1 MYYSTTTIKI
11 YFSGHGSSV
20 GPSWGSPAAIDEVY
34 LRNPM
39 EPMDILKMKD
49 PSSLESPRRV
59 VGAAVKMKTQF
70 NYFRL
75 NDDGVEPQGSESAS
89 PVSMPKTNQPISS
102 NSREESLLIDL
113 SPDTP
118 VSATSAAPTPL
129 PFYQQL
135 IEPLVALPDQ
145 NRLYANYPSPLAA
158 PDATVTTTLV
168 TSAAESVYSPH
179 YYSEVPIEPNTP
191 TFTPPPSQNTSPAR
205 PVVTEELKKKRDEA
219 FDWLGQALGEMTLSK
234 SNGSNAR
241 NNQCISPVS
250 RQHQSKTKHEHVY
263 GFEDNFSVSM
273 ESPVQTATV
282 AGTSSSNGYHRIQ
295 QFQRQNQEHD
305 IEATR
310 QPVYP
315 KPGIWTDE
323 SSFLYPPSC
332 PSSQQIYALPGPSR
346 MSAVQTAHVRPFM
359 VAINPPVPHVDDG
372 GRTSSLLNQV
382 ELSTPWASE
391 AEIKQALAIHN
402 ENVFEAVRFLQVE
415 KLYR

>member
-1 MYYSTTTIKI
+1 MKI
-11 YFSGHGSSV
+11 PFSGHGSSV

-39 EPMDILKMKD
+39 EPVDILKMKD
-49 PSSLESPRRV
+49 PTSIESPRRV
-59 VGAAVKMKTQF
+59 IGAAVKTKTQF

-75 NDDGVEPQGSESAS
+75 NDDVMEPQGGSAS
-89 PVSMPKTNQPISS
+89 PVSMPNTNQPISS
-102 NSREESLLIDL
+102 SSREESLLIDL

-118 VSATSAAPTPL
+118 VSTSAAPTPL

-145 NRLYANYPSPLAA
+145 NRLYANYPSPLPAA
-158 PDATVTTTLV
+158 PDTPITTTSLV

-179 YYSEVPIEPNTP
+179 YYSEVPLEPTTP

-219 FDWLGQALGEMTLSK
+219 FDWLGQALGEMTLSQ
-234 SNGSNAR
+234 SNGSNPR
-241 NNQCISPVS
+241 NYQCISTVS
-250 RQHQSKTKHEHVY
+250 GQQSSKAKAENVY
-263 GFEDNFSVSM
+263 GFEDDFSVAMGS
-273 ESPVQTATV
+273 SVQTATV
-282 AGTSSSNGYHRIQ
+282 ASTSSANGYHRIQ
-295 QFQRQNQEHD
+295 QLQRQNQD
-305 IEATR
+305 QTQEAAR
-310 QPVYP
+310 QPIYP

-323 SSFLYPPSC
+323 SSSLLYPPSC

-359 VAINPPVPHVDDG
+359 VAINPSVPHVDDG

-391 AEIKQALAIHN
+391 AEIKQALVIHN
-402 ENVFEAVRFLQVE
+402 GNVFEAVRFLQVE